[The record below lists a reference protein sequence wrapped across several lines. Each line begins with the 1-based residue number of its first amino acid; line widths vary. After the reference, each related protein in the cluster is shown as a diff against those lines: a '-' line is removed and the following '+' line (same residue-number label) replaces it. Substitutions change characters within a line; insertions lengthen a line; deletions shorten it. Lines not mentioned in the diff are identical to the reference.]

1 VRDRTIWS
9 MNEIARQLNADLE
22 DTVAG
27 ALLSARGRRMYF
39 PRGIVAQSAEA
50 KKDAHRLNA
59 TAGIATQGGQPL
71 FLTPIKDHI
80 PQLEPAE
87 IFSYAPTAGIPELR
101 EMWLREMVEK
111 NPSMRGRKTTLPAV
125 VSGLTHGLTVL
136 ADLFVEPGDTLILP
150 DLFWGNY
157 RLIFAD
163 RMEAQ
168 IRTFPFFSASGTL
181 NLDALAELL
190 GSLIRSGGQRDRKVI
205 LLLNFP
211 NNPTGYSPNTEEAAR
226 LLALLGE
233 TASSGARLLLI
244 CDDAYFGLF
253 YEPEIY
259 PQSIFAEASDLHE
272 NILAV
277 KVDGATKENLVWGFR
292 VGFLTFASP
301 GLGREDR
308 VYQALTQKVMGAV
321 RGSVSNSSTLGQSLL
336 LGAMRSPIYSQEKRR
351 VFAIL
356 QKRYQRS
363 REILESLNGPL
374 RVLPFNSGYF
384 LCFDTAELGAERLRQ
399 KLLKEEGIG
408 TISIQDRYLR
418 VAYSSVDL
426 ERLEELYTTIMRAAS
441 DLS

>member
-1 VRDRTIWS
+1 
-9 MNEIARQLNADLE
+9 
-22 DTVAG
+22 
-27 ALLSARGRRMYF
+27 MYF

-71 FLTPIKDHI
+71 FLSPIRAYI
-80 PQLEPAE
+80 PQLEPGE
-87 IFSYAPTAGIPELR
+87 IFSYAPTAGLPELR
-101 EMWLREMVEK
+101 AMWLQEMMEK
-111 NPSMRGRKTTLPAV
+111 NPSLKGRKTTLPAV
-125 VSGLTHGLTVL
+125 VSGLTHGLAVL
-136 ADLFVEPGDTLILP
+136 ADLFVEPGDTVILP

-168 IRTFPFFSASGTL
+168 IRTFPFFSEGGTL
-181 NLDALAELL
+181 NLSALGELL
-190 GSLIRSGGQRDRKVI
+190 GSLLSAAGASPSSPEGKVI

-211 NNPTGYSPNTEEAAR
+211 NNPTGYSPSSEEAAQ
-226 LLALLGE
+226 LLALLGG
-233 TASSGARLLLI
+233 TADSGIRLLLI

-253 YEPEIY
+253 YEPDTY
-259 PQSIFAEASDLHE
+259 PQSIFAEASNLHE
-272 NILAV
+272 RILAV

-301 GLGREDR
+301 GLRAEDA

-321 RGSVSNSSTLGQSLL
+321 RSSVSNSSTLSQSLL
-336 LGAMRSPIYSQEKRR
+336 LGAMQSPIYGEEKRR

-356 QKRYQRS
+356 RQRYRRS
-363 REILESLNGPL
+363 REILDSLSGPL

-384 LCFDTAELGAERLRQ
+384 LCFDTAELSAERLRQ
-399 KLLKEEGIG
+399 KLLKEEGVG

-418 VAYSSVDL
+418 VAYSSVD
-426 ERLEELYTTIMRAAS
+426 EEKLEELYTTIMRAAS
-441 DLS
+441 DLR

>member
-1 VRDRTIWS
+1 
-9 MNEIARQLNADLE
+9 MNEIARQLNTDLE
-22 DTVAG
+22 GTIAG

-71 FLTPIKDHI
+71 FLSPIKDHI
-80 PQLEPAE
+80 PRLEPGE
-87 IFSYAPTAGIPELR
+87 IFSYAPTAGLPELR
-101 EMWLREMVEK
+101 EMWLREMEEK

-157 RLIFAD
+157 LLIFAD

-168 IRTFPFFSASGTL
+168 IRTFPFFSESGTL
-181 NLDALAELL
+181 NLSALAELL
-190 GSLIRSGGQRDRKVI
+190 GSLIRSGGQGAGKII

-226 LLALLGE
+226 LLALLAE
-233 TASSGARLLLI
+233 TASSGARLL
-244 CDDAYFGLF
+244 

-308 VYQALTQKVMGAV
+308 VYQALTQKVLGAV
-321 RGSVSNSSTLGQSLL
+321 RSSVSNSSTLGQSLL
-336 LGAMRSPIYSQEKRR
+336 LGAMRSPIYGEEKRR

-356 QKRYQRS
+356 RKRYQRS
-363 REILESLNGPL
+363 REILDSLNGPL

-399 KLLKEEGIG
+399 KLLKEDGIG

-418 VAYSSVDL
+418 VAYSSVDV
-426 ERLEELYTTIMRAAS
+426 EKLEELYTTIMRAAS

>member
-1 VRDRTIWS
+1 
-9 MNEIARQLNADLE
+9 MNEIARQLNETLE
-22 DTVAG
+22 DTIAG
-27 ALLSARGRRMYF
+27 ALLSARGKRMYF

-50 KKDAHRLNA
+50 KKDAHKLNA

-71 FLTPIKDHI
+71 FLSPIKANI
-80 PQLEPAE
+80 PRLEPGD
-87 IFSYAPTAGIPELR
+87 IFSYAPTAGLPELR
-101 EMWLREMVEK
+101 TMWLREMMEK
-111 NPSMRGRKTTLPAV
+111 NPSLKGRKTTLPAV

-136 ADLFVEPGDTLILP
+136 ADLFVQPGDTVILP

-157 RLIFAD
+157 RLMLAD

-168 IRTFPFFSASGTL
+168 IRTFPFFAEGGNL
-181 NLDALAELL
+181 NLSALAELL
-190 GSLIRSGGQRDRKVI
+190 ASMVPPDSGQGNGGKVI

-211 NNPTGYSPNTEEAAR
+211 NNPTGYSPSTEEAAR
-226 LLALLGE
+226 LLALLAE
-233 TASSGARLLLI
+233 TANSGAQMLLV

-253 YEPEIY
+253 YEPDIY
-259 PQSIFAEASDLHE
+259 PQSIFAEASDLHK

-301 GLGREDR
+301 GLGQEDQ
-308 VYQALTQKVMGAV
+308 VYQALTQKVMGVV
-321 RGSVSNSSTLGQSLL
+321 RSSVSNSSTLSQSLL
-336 LGAMRSPIYSQEKRR
+336 LGAMQSPVYGEEKRR

-356 QKRYQRS
+356 QSRYQRS
-363 REILESLNGPL
+363 REILDSLNGPL

-384 LCFDTAELGAERLRQ
+384 LCFDTAEVSAERLRQ

-418 VAYSSVDL
+418 VAYSSVDV
-426 ERLEELYTTIMRAAS
+426 EKLEELYTTIMRAAS
-441 DLS
+441 DLG

>member
-1 VRDRTIWS
+1 
-9 MNEIARQLNADLE
+9 MNEIARKLNETLE
-22 DTVAG
+22 GTIAG
-27 ALLSARGRRMYF
+27 TLLSARGRRMYF

-71 FLTPIKDHI
+71 FLSPIRAHI

-87 IFSYAPTAGIPELR
+87 IFSYAPTAGLPELR
-101 EMWLREMVEK
+101 AMWLQEMMEK
-111 NPSMRGRKTTLPAV
+111 NPSLKGRKTTLPAV
-125 VSGLTHGLTVL
+125 VSGLTHGLAVL
-136 ADLFVEPGDTLILP
+136 ADLFVEPGDTVVLP

-168 IRTFPFFSASGTL
+168 ICTFPFFSQAGTL
-181 NLDALAELL
+181 NLSALAELL
-190 GSLIRSGGQRDRKVI
+190 ASLVPPGDAPRSSAGGQGDGKVI

-211 NNPTGYSPNTEEAAR
+211 NNPTGYSPSMEEAAQ
-226 LLALLGE
+226 LLALLGG
-233 TASSGARLLLI
+233 AADSGIRLLLI

-253 YEPEIY
+253 YEPDIY

-301 GLGREDR
+301 GLRAQDA
-308 VYQALTQKVMGAV
+308 VYQALTQKVMGTV
-321 RGSVSNSSTLGQSLL
+321 RSSVSNSSTLSQSLL
-336 LGAMRSPIYSQEKRR
+336 LGAMQSPIYAEEKKR

-356 QKRYQRS
+356 RQRYRRS
-363 REILESLNGPL
+363 REILDSLNGPL

-384 LCFDTAELGAERLRQ
+384 LCFDTVELSAERLRQ
-399 KLLKEEGIG
+399 KLLKEEGVG

-418 VAYSSVDL
+418 VAYSSVD
-426 ERLEELYTTIMRAAS
+426 EEKLEELYTTIMTAAS
-441 DLS
+441 ALR

>member
-1 VRDRTIWS
+1 
-9 MNEIARQLNADLE
+9 MNEIARQLNETLE
-22 DTVAG
+22 NTIAG
-27 ALLSARGRRMYF
+27 ELLSARGRRMYF

-50 KKDAHRLNA
+50 KKDAHKLNA
-59 TAGIATQGGQPL
+59 TAGIATQDGQPL
-71 FLTPIKDHI
+71 FLSPIRAHI
-80 PQLEPAE
+80 PRLEPAQ

-111 NPSMRGRKTTLPAV
+111 NPSLKGRKTTLPAV

-136 ADLFVEPGDTLILP
+136 ADLFVEPGDTVILP

-163 RMEAQ
+163 RMEAR
-168 IRTFPFFSASGTL
+168 IRTFPFFSKEATL
-181 NLDALAELL
+181 DLNALAQLL
-190 GSLIRSGGQRDRKVI
+190 ASLEGKVI

-211 NNPTGYSPNTEEAAR
+211 NNPTGYSPSPEEAAR
-226 LLALLGE
+226 LLSLLAE
-233 TASSGARLLLI
+233 TARSGIQLLLV

-253 YEPEIY
+253 YEPKIY

-292 VGFLTFASP
+292 VGFLTFASR
-301 GLGREDR
+301 GLGQDDA
-308 VYQALTQKVMGAV
+308 VYQALTQKVLGAV
-321 RGSVSNSSTLGQSLL
+321 RSSVSNSSTLSQSLL
-336 LGAMRSPIYSQEKRR
+336 LAAMQSPIYREEKRR

-356 QKRYQRS
+356 RQRYERS
-363 REILESLNGPL
+363 REILDSLNGPL

-384 LCFDTAELGAERLRQ
+384 LCFDTEQVSAEQLRQ

-418 VAYSSVDL
+418 VAYSSVDV
-426 ERLEELYTTIMRAAS
+426 ERLEELYTAIMRAAS
-441 DLS
+441 GLG

>member
-1 VRDRTIWS
+1 
-9 MNEIARQLNADLE
+9 MNEIAGQLNAILQ
-22 DTVAG
+22 DTIAG

-71 FLTPIKDHI
+71 FLSPIRDHI
-80 PQLEPAE
+80 PRLEPAE
-87 IFSYAPTAGIPELR
+87 IFSYAPTAGLPELR
-101 EMWLREMVEK
+101 DNWLREMVEK
-111 NPSMRGRKTTLPAV
+111 NPSMEGRKTTLPAV

-136 ADLFVEPGDTLILP
+136 ADLFVEPGDTVILP

-157 RLIFAD
+157 RLIFVD

-168 IRTFPFFSASGTL
+168 IRTFPFFSQAGTL
-181 NLDALAELL
+181 NLSALAELL
-190 GSLIRSGGQRDRKVI
+190 ASLVPAGGHGDGKVV

-211 NNPTGYSPNTEEAAR
+211 NNPTGYSPSTEEAAQ
-226 LLALLGE
+226 LLALLTE
-233 TASSGARLLLI
+233 TAKSGIQLLLV

-253 YEPEIY
+253 YEPDIY

-292 VGFLTFASP
+292 IGFLTFASR
-301 GLGREDR
+301 GLGQEDG
-308 VYQALTQKVMGAV
+308 VYQALTQKVLGAV
-321 RGSVSNSSTLGQSLL
+321 RSSVSNSSTLSQSLL
-336 LGAMRSPIYSQEKRR
+336 LGAMQSPIYSEEKQR

-356 QKRYQRS
+356 QQRYERS
-363 REILESLNGPL
+363 REILDSLNGPL

-384 LCFDTAELGAERLRQ
+384 LCFDTGKVGAERLRQ
-399 KLLKEEGIG
+399 KLLKEDGIG

-418 VAYSSVDL
+418 VAYSSVDA
-426 ERLEELYTTIMRAAS
+426 EKLEELYTAIMSAAS

>member
-1 VRDRTIWS
+1 
-9 MNEIARQLNADLE
+9 MNDIARKLNETLQ
-22 DTVAG
+22 DTIAG
-27 ALLSARGRRMYF
+27 ALFSNRGRRMYF

-71 FLTPIKDHI
+71 FLSPIRNQI
-80 PQLEPAE
+80 PELEPSE

-101 EMWLREMVEK
+101 ELWQQEIVEK
-111 NPSMRGRKTTLPAV
+111 NPSLKGRKSTLPAV

-136 ADLFVEPGDTLILP
+136 ADLFVDPGDIVILP

-168 IRTFPFFSASGTL
+168 IRTFPFFSPAGTL
-181 NLDALAELL
+181 NLRALGELL
-190 GSLIRSGGQRDRKVI
+190 ASLRSPNGASRSPSSGHAV

-211 NNPTGYSPNTEEAAR
+211 NNPTGYSPSSEEAAE
-226 LLALLGE
+226 LLALLKQ
-233 TASSGARLLLI
+233 TADSGVKLLLV

-253 YEPEIY
+253 YQPDIY
-259 PQSIFAEASDLHE
+259 PQSIFAEAADLHE

-292 VGFLTFASP
+292 VGFLTFASR
-301 GLGREDR
+301 GLGQEDT
-308 VYQALTQKVMGAV
+308 VYQALTQKVLGAV
-321 RGSVSNSSTLGQSLL
+321 RSSISSSSTLSQNLL
-336 LGAMRSPIYSQEKRR
+336 LGAMQSSIYREEKSR

-356 QKRYQRS
+356 QQRYERS
-363 REILESLNGPL
+363 RKILDSLKGPL

-384 LCFDTAELGAERLRQ
+384 LCFDANPLNAERLRQ
-399 KLLKEEGIG
+399 KLLKDYGIG

-418 VAYSSVDL
+418 VAYSSVDV
-426 ERLEELYTTIMRAAS
+426 EGLEELYTAIMEAAS